1 MEYKIIYKYS
11 AREFETMLN
20 KWYAEGYE
28 VVTVQFPTNRD
39 VDTNYY
45 ALLKKN

>member
-11 AREFETMLN
+11 AKEFETMLN